1 MHLVREPPTLCLNCS
16 ENPIHS
22 RVNIVNYSWAKVL
35 KEKVLANSWLM
46 FAYGREIK
54 ARAPLDKEGL
64 WKGFQGKIGRL
75 NQGLFGLDE
84 ELLRFEIHF
93 DISRQIRKPQPFRTF
108 DHSIITDDAGG

>member
-1 MHLVREPPTLCLNCS
+1 MRIS
-16 ENPIHS
+16 ENPIDS
-22 RVNIVNYSWAKVL
+22 RVNIVNDSWAKVL

-84 ELLRFEIHF
+84 KLLRFEIHF
-93 DISRQIRKPQPFRTF
+93 FISRQIRKPQPFRTF
-108 DHSIITDDAGG
+108 DHSIITNDAEDS